1 MSVGE
6 KQTLEI
12 IKVLYRGAKILI
24 MDEPTAVLTP
34 QEIKKLFRVIR
45 NMKELGC
52 SVVIITHKL
61 NEVMEISDRVTV
73 LRKGESIGTV
83 NTDEVNV
90 VYKRKGN
97 TYGLIE
103 PEC

>member
-6 KQTLEI
+6 KESLEI

-34 QEIKKLFRVIR
+34 QETKRLFEIIR
-45 NMKELGC
+45 NMKEQGC
-52 SVVIITHKL
+52 AIIIITHKL

-73 LRKGESIGTV
+73 LRKGKSVGTV
-83 NTDEVNV
+83 NTKEVEV
-90 VYKRKGN
+90 Q
-97 TYGLIE
+97 TLIE
-103 PEC
+103 MMVGKN